1 MVTKQQLDQ
10 LRAERQRPQ
19 AKLEYNMDGP
29 VHSQVVNSA
38 SAERERQLALGE
50 RAMRDAQRDMR
61 KELAEA
67 RIRGQPSAYFNQ
79 SSAPTL
85 KP

>member
-10 LRAERQRPQ
+10 LRAERQTPQ
-19 AKLEYNMDGP
+19 AKLEYTMDGP
-29 VHSQVVNSA
+29 VHTQVVS
-38 SAERERQLALGE
+38 SISSERERQLALGE

-61 KELAEA
+61 SELAEA
-67 RIRGQPSAYFNQ
+67 RLRGQPSAYFNQ
-79 SSAPTL
+79 SSAPSL